1 MTIRRIRFICLAFI
15 VVFLLLIMFPL
26 GLADRESRKN
36 YQIYAMDFSLP
47 ESYKVLKQE
56 GYSILFE
63 NFTVTLRAG
72 SEIGIP
78 SSFYESQ
85 GGKEIRDVNI
95 SIWTSSKNGGVK
107 IFNDRDDFYG
117 ACYYDDCQSC
127 YEALFVHYP
136 YVLQAIFSADNK
148 YEAYNVS
155 AEIFNSLNWNEEA
168 AKKQPVFTFD
178 EYRITLP
185 IGWDPYELDD
195 DHISFNIDKDMIC
208 SVRRYRTFDD
218 LKEDV
223 LDYGYQCA
231 FIINAISNTDANYS
245 YNGLYSCIE
254 SYKDQGYVYVYFM
267 HGYNLE
273 QVYFTYT
280 DEERTNRAIE
290 TFMNNVTCIKP
301 YMDSKVYQPG
311 YFVYDVPDLLEL
323 ITPSE
328 DHILSLRDSNL
339 TFINIGE
346 QEFSSEEIA
355 FSALYNTAKERGK
368 ENDISTINGIY
379 SFSFWF
385 PSEDDKQLLV
395 VALCYGSQT
404 ASFYI
409 AGDDSIPSVD
419 SVCEFYGDRL
429 LHGTYVPHSKPADV
443 TVEQKDFSIGSVVEY
458 GRYEQDNNTEN
469 GAEPI
474 EWIVIGQTDGNVNLI
489 SKYIL
494 DLQRYNIEKV
504 DITWASSNLRK
515 WLNNDFLNKAF
526 SSEEKKNMIPW
537 EYKDTDDVKLSDYVY
552 CLSLSDVESLWPS
565 QNDRVAK
572 VTDYV
577 FALDDYTN
585 TTREGQWWLR
595 SESVYNGLFRTAQDV
610 YSSGIIGVDNF
621 RSMTIGARPCICVSK
636 LAIQSA
642 DITSTQKQ
650 TKESKV
656 IKIGVTDKTVD
667 KYFDVLL
674 EGVSFIG
681 KKLTLKYTVSPL
693 SDTYTK
699 HEQSSSEI
707 TINFSIDVYGSKTA
721 TKPVQHKDY
730 SVVLK
735 KGEGYSRSG
744 NIDILLPS
752 DSVETAYWDYSIVSC
767 SGSIYIEIE

>member
-78 SSFYESQ
+78 PSFYESQ

-95 SIWTSSKNGGVK
+95 SIWTSSKNGGVM

-117 ACYYDDCQSC
+117 ACYYDDRQSC

-185 IGWDPYELDD
+185 IGWDPYELDE

-346 QEFSSEEIA
+346 QEFSSEEIT

-368 ENDISTINGIY
+368 ENDISTVNGIY

-443 TVEQKDFSIGSVVEY
+443 TVEQKDFS
-458 GRYEQDNNTEN
+458 
-469 GAEPI
+469 
-474 EWIVIGQTDGNVNLI
+474 
-489 SKYIL
+489 
-494 DLQRYNIEKV
+494 
-504 DITWASSNLRK
+504 
-515 WLNNDFLNKAF
+515 
-526 SSEEKKNMIPW
+526 
-537 EYKDTDDVKLSDYVY
+537 
-552 CLSLSDVESLWPS
+552 
-565 QNDRVAK
+565 
-572 VTDYV
+572 
-577 FALDDYTN
+577 
-585 TTREGQWWLR
+585 
-595 SESVYNGLFRTAQDV
+595 
-610 YSSGIIGVDNF
+610 
-621 RSMTIGARPCICVSK
+621 
-636 LAIQSA
+636 
-642 DITSTQKQ
+642 ITSTQKQ